1 MKVKQLRAKWLH
13 LVAARAGNTAAK
25 RQMFE

>member
-13 LVAARAGNTAAK
+13 VVAAQAGNTAAK
-25 RQMFE
+25 RQMFD